1 MTNNPC
7 IIGNLFHFIFK
18 KGAANGMVNTVII
31 KFYFFFRKCSEFKK
45 FEGNM
50 EKKKEL
56 EAVVYNLI
64 KDNKQFKR

>member
-1 MTNNPC
+1 
-7 IIGNLFHFIFK
+7 
-18 KGAANGMVNTVII
+18 MVNTVII